1 MVAESRAWAEQVQEI
16 LEHLRMAERGCLL
29 LVAVDDE
36 KVQEGIVSALKE
48 HLDGQMELSEHALD
62 PTYPS
67 LGAYLRTLP
76 PPTGRAAVLVYGLDD
91 LSEEAKERAFRYL
104 NLEREVMR
112 LAGRSVVLFIKSDTV
127 PELMQRSPDFYA
139 WSSGL
144 FEFHASSD
152 ELAKKRELAAFRL
165 LLAGSDLERLRQR
178 YLEYLVNEYE
188 WLDFRGILQLRTIVR
203 LRLDDIYVPL
213 WATTRPSPPCAA
225 ALARAR
231 LSEILW
237 MP

>member
-144 FEFHASSD
+144 FEFQMNW
-152 ELAKKRELAAFRL
+152 RRR
-165 LLAGSDLERLRQR
+165 GS
-178 YLEYLVNEYE
+178 
-188 WLDFRGILQLRTIVR
+188 W
-203 LRLDDIYVPL
+203 
-213 WATTRPSPPCAA
+213 RPSASCWPEATWRGCAA
-225 ALARAR
+225 ATWSIWSMNTSGWISAA
-231 LSEILW
+231 SSSCA
-237 MP
+237 PSCG